1 VWHRKTAVGAHKV
14 FFDEPDQSF
23 AANGGGDGID
33 EIGVDINYGF
43 GYGYKTPFGS
53 AQVKIGN
60 AKVWSLKYSNS
71 KIQKRGFMQDS
82 DMLMFSYQ
90 RSIPLINLGF
100 GLTLHSESGI
110 DLYGTFGPWNF
121 GTENGLI
128 VDGTYGFHLGIIGA
142 EGYIRTS
149 DTQSFIQSIP
159 NARQQFYETTGF
171 MWNLR

>member
-1 VWHRKTAVGAHKV
+1 
-14 FFDEPDQSF
+14 
-23 AANGGGDGID
+23 
-33 EIGVDINYGF
+33 
-43 GYGYKTPFGS
+43 
-53 AQVKIGN
+53 
-60 AKVWSLKYSNS
+60 
-71 KIQKRGFMQDS
+71 MQDS

-142 EGYIRTS
+142 EGYIRTL

-159 NARQQFYETTGF
+159 NARQQFYETTGS
-171 MWNLR
+171 MWNIR